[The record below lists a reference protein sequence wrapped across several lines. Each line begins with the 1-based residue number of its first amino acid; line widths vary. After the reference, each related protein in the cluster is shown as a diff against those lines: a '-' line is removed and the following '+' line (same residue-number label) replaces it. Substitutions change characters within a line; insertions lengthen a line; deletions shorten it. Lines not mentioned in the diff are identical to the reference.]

1 MSQSESA
8 DLAHIRHLPWFVG
21 FLHVF
26 QKNLLGCKGKF
37 TDLTSGWNHRI
48 KVTTLVLNKQGLFT
62 TKAVRFGRTWGF
74 DWAVGTL
81 DVALQL
87 ERSHIFPIA
96 MMASGV
102 AVPALTVL
110 LLQLQV
116 VLHVV
121 HEPAE
126 MVHTCTQTQKHLYEI
141 GREIDKCLSKK
152 WTWLIYF
159 NNLGG

>member
-1 MSQSESA
+1 M
-8 DLAHIRHLPWFVG
+8 
-21 FLHVF
+21 
-26 QKNLLGCKGKF
+26 
-37 TDLTSGWNHRI
+37 
-48 KVTTLVLNKQGLFT
+48 
-62 TKAVRFGRTWGF
+62 
-74 DWAVGTL
+74 GTL

-87 ERSHIFPIA
+87 ERSQIFAVA

-126 MVHTCTQTQKHLYEI
+126 TVHTHTNAETSFKKKKKMEETKII
-141 GREIDKCLSKK
+141 G
-152 WTWLIYF
+152 
-159 NNLGG
+159 

>member
-1 MSQSESA
+1 M
-8 DLAHIRHLPWFVG
+8 
-21 FLHVF
+21 
-26 QKNLLGCKGKF
+26 
-37 TDLTSGWNHRI
+37 
-48 KVTTLVLNKQGLFT
+48 
-62 TKAVRFGRTWGF
+62 
-74 DWAVGTL
+74 GTL

-87 ERSHIFPIA
+87 EWSQIFAVA

-126 MVHTCTQTQKHLYEI
+126 TVHTRTQTQKHL
-141 GREIDKCLSKK
+141 SKK
-152 WTWLIYF
+152 KGGDQDNWLTKNITIIII
-159 NNLGG
+159 

>member
-1 MSQSESA
+1 M
-8 DLAHIRHLPWFVG
+8 
-21 FLHVF
+21 
-26 QKNLLGCKGKF
+26 
-37 TDLTSGWNHRI
+37 
-48 KVTTLVLNKQGLFT
+48 LNKQHFYSQGANL
-62 TKAVRFGRTWGF
+62 GHTWGF
-74 DWAVGTL
+74 DGAVGTL

-87 ERSHIFPIA
+87 ERSQIFPVA

-126 MVHTCTQTQKHLYEI
+126 TVHTHTNTET
-141 GREIDKCLSKK
+141 S
-152 WTWLIYF
+152 F
-159 NNLGG
+159 

>member
-1 MSQSESA
+1 M
-8 DLAHIRHLPWFVG
+8 
-21 FLHVF
+21 
-26 QKNLLGCKGKF
+26 
-37 TDLTSGWNHRI
+37 
-48 KVTTLVLNKQGLFT
+48 
-62 TKAVRFGRTWGF
+62 
-74 DWAVGTL
+74 GTL

-87 ERSHIFPIA
+87 ERSQIFAVA

-126 MVHTCTQTQKHLYEI
+126 TVHTRTQTQKHL
-141 GREIDKCLSKK
+141 SKK
-152 WTWLIYF
+152 KKWRRPR
-159 NNLGG
+159 